1 MSYSLVVSE
10 RAQLQ
15 LEKATLWFFEQ
26 TPGLEIKFLIDIG
39 IAMDYIQRHP
49 LKCQLR
55 YKKVRIKFL
64 KTFDFGV
71 HYIIE
76 NQTVFVLAIFHT
88 SQNSEEWF

>member
-15 LEKATLWFFEQ
+15 LEKAALWFFEQ
-26 TPGLEIKFLIDIG
+26 TPGLEIEFLTDLDKAIG
-39 IAMDYIQRHP
+39 YIQKHP

-64 KTFDFGV
+64 KKFDFGV

-76 NQTVFVLAIFHT
+76 NHTVFVLAIFHT
-88 SQNSEEWF
+88 SQNSDDWF